1 MRTITDLLSTHNQ
14 NFNQRRNSWIW
25 TRNGSMKNS
34 LNKQH
39 NKENHHLQI
48 NKKIHHLYK
57 RLAAL
62 TRKAHFC
69 SILPEW
75 PKNHKWT
82 KQNSKLNYV
91 ETFKPTDNANM
102 ARNASM
108 LMEKQ
113 NWLEKQILTNFI
125 KLEIASCST
134 KSAIAPTDKDAILS
148 MKIEN

>member
-1 MRTITDLLSTHNQ
+1 
-14 NFNQRRNSWIW
+14 
-25 TRNGSMKNS
+25 
-34 LNKQH
+34 
-39 NKENHHLQI
+39 
-48 NKKIHHLYK
+48 
-57 RLAAL
+57 
-62 TRKAHFC
+62 
-69 SILPEW
+69 
-75 PKNHKWT
+75 
-82 KQNSKLNYV
+82 
-91 ETFKPTDNANM
+91 M